1 MAAPHGNKN
10 AAKSRMFEQAII
22 RAIKAR
28 DAEANEDGATL
39 RKIAEN
45 LLDMASRELA
55 AAVQLRDTLDGKPMQ
70 QTEISGPSGG
80 PIEAVGRIELVALSA
95 NSAD

>member
-1 MAAPHGNKN
+1 MAGGAPQGNKN
-10 AAKSRMFEQAII
+10 AAKSRMFEQAVI

-45 LLDMASRELA
+45 LLDMASIELA
-55 AAVQLRDTLDGKPMQ
+55 AACQLRDTLDGKPAQ
-70 QTEISGPSGG
+70 AVTLSGDADN
-80 PIEAVGRIELVALSA
+80 PILQRIERVVIEPK
-95 NSAD
+95 